1 VAAEG
6 TGITECRAE
15 RLQAGCK
22 EWKRGKVLIEQARA
36 ALRTYFGYD
45 SFRQGQES
53 LIEAVLERRDVMG
66 IMPTG
71 AGKSVCY
78 QIPAV
83 LLPGLTIVVSPL
95 ISLMKDQVDALN
107 ESGIPATLLNST
119 LTAQEMNRRYREI
132 SENRYRV
139 VYIAPERLESER
151 FADWLGKV
159 PVSLVAVDEAHCI
172 SQWGHDFRPS
182 YMSITR
188 LTDRL
193 EPRPV
198 VAAFTATAT
207 PEVRDDI
214 VRRLKL
220 RDPLRVTTGYA
231 RSNLSFRVVRGSD
244 KRREL
249 LRCLHE
255 HDGEAGIVYAATRRE
270 VEECQ
275 AFLQRQGIRAGR
287 YHAGLGEQE
296 RADAQDAFLRDDLQ
310 VMVATNAFGMGI
322 DKSNVRY
329 VIHYNLPKNV
339 EAYYQEAGRA
349 GRDGAPGECVLFYSP
364 QDSATQKFLIEQG
377 DGDEER
383 KKNAYRQLNDMVQYV
398 FSQEC
403 LQQAIVSYFGDT
415 CEPCG
420 KCGNC
425 LDTREQ
431 MDVTEAAKVVFVC
444 VAGMRQR
451 FGVTMTAKVLKGSG
465 DAKIRQF
472 GFDRLPVYGRM
483 SSRTEKDIAGLV
495 QALAAQGY
503 MRLTDSAYPV
513 VTLTERVRPVMDGE
527 ERVYRRVDAVR
538 DEEDAGGASS
548 SSRTRTR
555 RMDDDLGAEGEA
567 LFAKLKV
574 LRKSLADREH
584 VPPFVIFH
592 DATLREMCR
601 VRPTTDQA
609 MRTVKGIGDAKF
621 AKYGRE
627 FLEVIVE
634 H

>member
-1 VAAEG
+1 MMN
-6 TGITECRAE
+6 
-15 RLQAGCK
+15 
-22 EWKRGKVLIEQARA
+22 QARA

-45 SFRQGQES
+45 AFRRGQEE
-53 LIEAVLERRDVMG
+53 LIEAILQHRDVLG
-66 IMPTG
+66 VMPTG

-83 LLPGLTIVVSPL
+83 LLDGLTIVVSPL

-107 ESGIPATLLNST
+107 QSGIPAAAMNSS
-119 LTAQEMNRRYREI
+119 LSAAELSRLYRDI
-132 SENRYRV
+132 GENRYRV
-139 VYIAPERLESER
+139 IYIAPERLESER
-151 FADWLGKV
+151 FAEWLGTV
-159 PVSLVAVDEAHCI
+159 PVSLIAVDEAHCI

-182 YMSITR
+182 YLSIAR

-214 VRRLKL
+214 VRRLRL
-220 RDPLRVTTGYA
+220 RNPERVTTGYA
-231 RSNLSFRVVRGSD
+231 RSNLAFRVIRGTD
-244 KRREL
+244 KRAEL
-249 LRCLHE
+249 LRCMAEHE
-255 HDGEAGIVYAATRRE
+255 GEAGIVYASTRKE

-275 AFLQRQGIRAGR
+275 AFLERQGIRAGK
-287 YHAGLGEQE
+287 YHAGLDESDRASAQE
-296 RADAQDAFLRDDLQ
+296 AFLRDDLQ

-329 VIHYNLPKNV
+329 VVHYNLPKNV

-349 GRDGAPGECVLFYSP
+349 GRDGAPGECVLFYSG
-364 QDSATQKFLIEQG
+364 QDTATQKFLIEQG
-377 DGDEER
+377 EGDEER
-383 KKNAYRQLNDMVQYV
+383 KKTAYRQLNDMVQYA

-403 LQQAIVSYFGDT
+403 LQQSIVAYFGDT

-420 KCGNC
+420 RCGNC
-425 LDTREQ
+425 LDTSERL
-431 MDVTEAAKVVFVC
+431 DITEAAKAVFAC

-451 FGVTMTAKVLKGSG
+451 FGISLTAKVLKGSG
-465 DAKIRQF
+465 DAKVRQL

-483 SSRTEKDIAGLV
+483 SGRTEKDIAGLI

-503 MRLTDSAYPV
+503 MRVTDSAYPV
-513 VTLTERVRPVMDGE
+513 VTLTSKVRTVLDGE
-527 ERVYRRVDAVR
+527 ERVYRRVEPA
-538 DEEDAGGASS
+538 AAAGASGVS
-548 SSRTRTR
+548 GTRGRGSRQ
-555 RMDDDLGAEGEA
+555 DEDLGAEGEA
-567 LFAKLKV
+567 LFIKLKT
-574 LRKSLADREH
+574 LRKTLADREN

-601 VRPTTDQA
+601 MRPTTEQS

-621 AKYGRE
+621 AKYGRA
-627 FLEVIVE
+627 FLETVRD

>member
-1 VAAEG
+1 
-6 TGITECRAE
+6 
-15 RLQAGCK
+15 L
-22 EWKRGKVLIEQARA
+22 VLDQARA

-45 SFRQGQES
+45 SFRQGQED
-53 LIEAVLERRDVMG
+53 LIGAILQGQDVLG

-95 ISLMKDQVDALN
+95 ISLMKDQVDSLN
-107 ESGIPATLLNST
+107 ESGIAATLLNST
-119 LTAQEMNRRYREI
+119 LTASEMNRRYREI
-132 SENRYRV
+132 AENRYRV

-151 FADWLGKV
+151 FAEWLRKV
-159 PVSLVAVDEAHCI
+159 QVSLVAVDEAHCI

-182 YMSITR
+182 YLSIAR
-188 LTDRL
+188 LTEQL

-198 VAAFTATAT
+198 VAGFTATAT

-220 RDPLRVTTGYA
+220 CDPLRVTTGYA
-231 RSNLSFRVVRGSD
+231 RSNLAFRVVRGAD
-244 KRREL
+244 KRQEL
-249 LRCLHE
+249 LRCLQE

-270 VEECQ
+270 VEECH
-275 AFLQRQGIRAGR
+275 AFLERQGIRAGR
-287 YHAGLGEQE
+287 YHAGLEEQE
-296 RADAQDAFLRDDLQ
+296 RAAAQDAFLRDNLQ

-349 GRDGAPGECVLFYSP
+349 GRDGTPGECLLFYSP

-377 DGDEER
+377 DGDDER
-383 KKNAYRQLNDMVQYV
+383 KKTAYRQLNDMIQYV

-403 LQQAIVSYFGDT
+403 LQQAIVAYFGDT

-431 MDVTEAAKVVFVC
+431 MDVTEAAKVVFLC
-444 VAGMRQR
+444 VAGLRQR

-483 SSRTEKDIAGLV
+483 SIRSEKDIAGLI

-503 MRLTDSAYPV
+503 LRLTDSAYPV
-513 VTLTERVRPVMDGE
+513 VTLTSRVKAVVDGE
-527 ERVYRRVDAVR
+527 ERVYRRVEPSQQTDAAGV
-538 DEEDAGGASS
+538 GGASG
-548 SSRTRTR
+548 SRGRSGR
-555 RMDDDLGAEGEA
+555 VNDDLGAEGEA

-574 LRKSLADREH
+574 LRKSLADREN

-601 VRPTTDQA
+601 VRPTSERA
-609 MRTVKGIGDAKF
+609 MRTVKGIGDAKYV
-621 AKYGRE
+621 KYGRE
-627 FLEVIVE
+627 FLELIGE

>member
-1 VAAEG
+1 M
-6 TGITECRAE
+6 
-15 RLQAGCK
+15 LD
-22 EWKRGKVLIEQARA
+22 QARA

-45 SFRQGQES
+45 SFRQGQED
-53 LIEAVLERRDVMG
+53 LIGAILQGQDVLG

-107 ESGIPATLLNST
+107 ESGIAATLLNST
-119 LTAQEMNRRYREI
+119 LTASEMNRRYREI
-132 SENRYRV
+132 AENRYRV

-151 FADWLGKV
+151 FADWLRKV
-159 PVSLVAVDEAHCI
+159 QVSLVAVDEAHCI

-182 YMSITR
+182 YLSIAR

-198 VAAFTATAT
+198 VAGFTATAT

-220 RDPLRVTTGYA
+220 IDPLRVTTGYA
-231 RSNLSFRVVRGSD
+231 RSNLSFRVVRGAD

-249 LRCLHE
+249 LRCLQEHE
-255 HDGEAGIVYAATRRE
+255 GEAGIVYAATRRE
-270 VEECQ
+270 VEECH
-275 AFLQRQGIRAGR
+275 AFLERQGIRAGR
-287 YHAGLGEQE
+287 YHAGLEEQE
-296 RADAQDAFLRDDLQ
+296 RADAQDAFLRDNLQ

-349 GRDGAPGECVLFYSP
+349 GRDGTPGECVLFYSP

-383 KKNAYRQLNDMVQYV
+383 KKTAYRQLNDMVQYV

-403 LQQAIVSYFGDT
+403 LQQAIVAYFGDT

-431 MDVTEAAKVVFVC
+431 IDVTEAAKVVFLC
-444 VAGMRQR
+444 VAGLRQR

-483 SSRTEKDIAGLV
+483 SSRSEKDIAGLI

-513 VTLTERVRPVMDGE
+513 VTLTSRVKPVVDGE
-527 ERVYRRVDAVR
+527 ERVYRRVEPAQETDAVGV
-538 DEEDAGGASS
+538 GGASG
-548 SSRTRTR
+548 SRGRSR
-555 RMDDDLGAEGEA
+555 RVNDDLGAEGE
-567 LFAKLKV
+567 
-574 LRKSLADREH
+574 
-584 VPPFVIFH
+584 
-592 DATLREMCR
+592 
-601 VRPTTDQA
+601 
-609 MRTVKGIGDAKF
+609 
-621 AKYGRE
+621 
-627 FLEVIVE
+627 
-634 H
+634 

>member
-1 VAAEG
+1 M
-6 TGITECRAE
+6 
-15 RLQAGCK
+15 
-22 EWKRGKVLIEQARA
+22 EQARA

-45 SFRQGQES
+45 SFRQGQEE
-53 LIEAVLERRDVMG
+53 LVGAILEGRDVLG

-107 ESGIPATLLNST
+107 ENGIPAALLNST
-119 LTAQEMNRRYREI
+119 LTAAEMNRRYREI
-132 SENRYRV
+132 EAGRYRV
-139 VYIAPERLESER
+139 VYIAPERLESDR
-151 FADWLGKV
+151 FTDWLGRV
-159 PVSLVAVDEAHCI
+159 EVSLVAVDEAHCI

-182 YMSITR
+182 YLSVAR

-207 PEVRDDI
+207 PEVREDI
-214 VRRLKL
+214 AKRLRL
-220 RDPLRVTTGYA
+220 QEPLRVTTGYA
-231 RSNLSFRVVRGSD
+231 RKNLSFRVVRGGD

-249 LRCLHE
+249 LRCLREHE
-255 HDGEAGIVYAATRRE
+255 GEAGVVYASTRKE
-270 VEECQ
+270 VEECH
-275 AFLQRQGIRAGR
+275 AFLGKQGIRAGK
-287 YHAGLGEQE
+287 YHAGLEERE
-296 RADAQDAFLRDDLQ
+296 RADAQDAFLRDDIQ

-322 DKSNVRY
+322 DKSNVRF

-349 GRDGAPGECVLFYSP
+349 GRDGAPGECILLYSP
-364 QDSATQKFLIEQG
+364 QDTVTQKFLIEQG
-377 DGDEER
+377 EGDEER
-383 KKNAYRQLNDMVQYV
+383 KKTAYRQLNDMVQYA

-403 LQQAIVSYFGDT
+403 LQQAIVAYFGDT

-425 LDTREQ
+425 LDTEERL
-431 MDVTEAAKVVFVC
+431 DVTEAAKVVFAC

-451 FGVTMTAKVLKGSG
+451 FGVSLTAKVLRGSG
-465 DAKIRQF
+465 EAKIRQF

-483 SSRTEKDIAGLV
+483 SGRSEKDIVGLI

-503 MRLTDSAYPV
+503 MRVTDSAYPV
-513 VTLTERVRPVMDGE
+513 VTLTAKVRAVLDGE
-527 ERVYRRVDAVR
+527 ERVYRRAERSADA
-538 DEEDAGGASS
+538 EASGGTGY
-548 SSRTRTR
+548 SRSGSGMGSAR
-555 RMDDDLGAEGEA
+555 RGRPADDDLGAEGEA
-567 LFAKLKV
+567 LFTKLKT
-574 LRKSLADREH
+574 LRKSLADREN

-592 DATLREMCR
+592 DATLREICR
-601 VRPTTDQA
+601 VRPTTERGLKD
-609 MRTVKGIGDAKF
+609 VKGIGEAKI
-621 AKYGRE
+621 AKYGKAFLDVIRE
-627 FLEVIVE
+627 